1 MRLSKPGYI
10 ILIVGV
16 VAGFFAWYV
25 TFVVYAFEWPLGQCG
40 RANWGGEDHLVE
52 DPRDTWECRAD
63 AWAGFVAG
71 IGAAIAFI
79 LPAYLSA
86 VIMSIDSGQIRGRK
100 LTPLVIAGIG
110 GIVMMGVLVHA
121 LNKLFAV

>member
-1 MRLSKPGYI
+1 MRLSKPGYV
-10 ILIVGV
+10 ILLAGV

-25 TFVVYAFEWPLGQCG
+25 TWVVYAFEWPLGQCG
-40 RANWGGEDHLVE
+40 RVTWVVEDHFVE

-71 IGAAIAFI
+71 IGAAIAFV
-79 LPAYLSA
+79 LPAYLTA
-86 VIMSIDSGQIRGRK
+86 VLVSIDKDHFPGRK
-100 LTPLVIAGIG
+100 LTLVVASAG
-110 GIVMMGVLVHA
+110 GIVMVVVLVHA